1 MAVLTWD
8 TPGAKVFEAG
18 VDKGVLF
25 KRNVSGVYDTGY
37 AWIGLTAVTESPS
50 GAESSKSYADNKVYA
65 NITSAEDFSA
75 TLEAF
80 TFPDAFMTCDG
91 TAELT
96 PGVYIGQQNR
106 ETFGLAY
113 RTKVG
118 NDVSGIDFG
127 YKLHLIYGGLAAPSE
142 RAYSTINESTE
153 PMPLS
158 WEIST
163 TAVDVPGKKP
173 TASLTVDSTK
183 VSAAKLAQ
191 LEDIL
196 YGTAGVNP
204 RLPLPAE
211 VASIVGT
218 TLIVTAQPTAPS
230 YNSTTDQ
237 ITIPTITGVDYYI
250 DGVKRT
256 NGTLVT
262 IAANTLVT
270 AQPAAGYKFPVPSDN
285 DWLITY
291 V

>member
-1 MAVLTWD
+1 MTVLTWD

-18 VDKGVLF
+18 VDKGVLY
-25 KRNVSGVYDTGY
+25 KRNATGVYDTGF

-80 TFPDAFMTCDG
+80 TYPDAFMACDG

-96 PGVYIGQQNR
+96 PGVFIGQQNR

-113 RTKVG
+113 RTKIG
-118 NDVSGIDFG
+118 NDILGVDAG
-127 YKLHLIYGGLAAPSE
+127 YKLHLIYGGMAAPSE

-158 WEIST
+158 WSIST

-183 VSAAKLAQ
+183 VSADKLKQ

-196 YGTAGVNP
+196 YGTVGANP
-204 RLPLPAE
+204 RLPLPSE

-218 TLIVTAQPTAPS
+218 TLIETAQPVAPT
-230 YNSTTDQ
+230 YDAATDQ
-237 ITIPTITGVDYYI
+237 ITIPTVTGVEYFI
-250 DGVKRT
+250 GGVKKT
-256 NGTLVT
+256 GTVT
-262 IAANTLVT
+262 ITADTIVT
-270 AQPAAGYKFPVPSDN
+270 ASPATGYKFPAVSDN
-285 DWLITY
+285 DWFIAY
-291 V
+291 S

>member
-25 KRNVSGVYDTGY
+25 RRNAQGVYDKGY

-80 TFPDAFMTCDG
+80 TFPDAFMACDG

-96 PGVYIGQQNR
+96 PGVFIGQQNR

-113 RTKVG
+113 RTKIG
-118 NDVSGIDFG
+118 NDVSGIDYG

-142 RAYSTINESTE
+142 RAYSTINENTE

-163 TAVDVPGKKP
+163 TAVEVPGKKP
-173 TASLTVDSTK
+173 TASLTIDSTK
-183 VSAAKLAQ
+183 VSAAKLAD
-191 LEDIL
+191 LENIL
-196 YGTAGVNP
+196 YGTAGVDP

-218 TLIVTAQPTAPS
+218 TLTVTAQPTAPT
-230 YNSTTDQ
+230 YNATTDQ
-237 ITIPTITGVDYYI
+237 ITIPTVTGVEYFI
-250 DGVKRT
+250 DGVKKT
-256 NGTLVT
+256 GLVT
-262 IAANTLVT
+262 ITKDTMVT
-270 AQPAAGYKFPVPSDN
+270 AAPAAGYKFPALADN
-285 DWLITY
+285 DWFIAY
-291 V
+291 S

>member
-1 MAVLTWD
+1 MTALTWD

-25 KRNVSGVYDTGY
+25 RRNVSGIYDQGY

-80 TFPDAFMTCDG
+80 TYPDAFMACDG

-96 PGVYIGQQNR
+96 PGVFIGQQNR

-118 NDVSGIDFG
+118 NDISGVDYG

-183 VSAAKLAQ
+183 VTPAKLAQ

-218 TLIVTAQPTAPS
+218 TLVVTAQPTMPT
-230 YNSTTDQ
+230 YNAATDT
-237 ITIPTITGVDYYI
+237 ITFPVITGVDYYI
-250 DGVKRT
+250 NDVKQ
-256 NGTLVT
+256 
-262 IAANTLVT
+262 T
-270 AQPAAGYKFPVPSDN
+270 APKVITADTVVKAKPAAGYKFPAVSDD
-285 DWLITY
+285 DWLITFS
-291 V
+291 